1 MRTRKRTRERGQESF
16 ARSMQSSE
24 SETKPT
30 KNNFFVATFLV
41 CFLWQN
47 LLSSSDRRVCLHFSA
62 SALEEQERK
71 APSKWGVCSLFFFSL
86 SLSLS
91 LSLSSSTISKKKKNR
106 PSLGIRPP
114 PTGALPFAPCR
125 GHLPCLLEAL
135 GRELSTNA
143 ARFRGPRSIFF
154 RVAPSCSFHRDI
166 GAAAVLLALDPPP
179 RSSFFPPP
187 LTLTPSLPPSPSL
200 SLSLK
205 TLDSPPLQARVSAV
219 TVASGEPTGPVLR
232 KPEAGGSAPS
242 TSGAPSTSAPSSGGG
257 GGGVTVEFQRSQAKA
272 MQAYF
277 RALKA
282 DQVAKD
288 NQRFGWTSKN
298 EILNGRHV
306 MGGIFVGLLTEYSTG
321 VNFIDQLKLT
331 VSLLGIADIYD

>member
-1 MRTRKRTRERGQESF
+1 MSLSLRFSYASCGKTSSHRMTVVSACISLPPRWKNKNEKRLRSGAF
-16 ARSMQSSE
+16 A
-24 SETKPT
+24 
-30 KNNFFVATFLV
+30 
-41 CFLWQN
+41 
-47 LLSSSDRRVCLHFSA
+47 HYFS
-62 SALEEQERK
+62 
-71 APSKWGVCSLFFFSL
+71 SL

-91 LSLSSSTISKKKKNR
+91 LVVDDLKKKKQALPR
-106 PSLGIRPP
+106 HPSPADRCVAFCTLQGASSLSLGSSR
-114 PTGALPFAPCR
+114 
-125 GHLPCLLEAL
+125 
-135 GRELSTNA
+135 RELSTNA
-143 ARFRGPRSIFF
+143 ARFRGPRSICF

-179 RSSFFPPP
+179 RSSFFPP

>member
-1 MRTRKRTRERGQESF
+1 MAQVAMCSMRASCVTRRPG
-16 ARSMQSSE
+16 
-24 SETKPT
+24 PP
-30 KNNFFVATFLV
+30 
-41 CFLWQN
+41 
-47 LLSSSDRRVCLHFSA
+47 SA
-62 SALEEQERK
+62 S
-71 APSKWGVCSLFFFSL
+71 V
-86 SLSLS
+86 
-91 LSLSSSTISKKKKNR
+91 
-106 PSLGIRPP
+106 
-114 PTGALPFAPCR
+114 
-125 GHLPCLLEAL
+125 
-135 GRELSTNA
+135 
-143 ARFRGPRSIFF
+143 PR
-154 RVAPSCSFHRDI
+154 R
-166 GAAAVLLALDPPP
+166 
-179 RSSFFPPP
+179 
-187 LTLTPSLPPSPSL
+187 
-200 SLSLK
+200 
-205 TLDSPPLQARVSAV
+205 QARVSAV